1 MGDEVEVIFGV
12 QTSWVHRTLVRT
24 RFGFYFTVSDD
35 FFFFSKAASVG
46 GRNSSCSVS
55 Y

>member
-1 MGDEVEVIFGV
+1 MGGEVEVIFGV

-35 FFFFSKAASVG
+35 FFDFF
-46 GRNSSCSVS
+46 
-55 Y
+55 